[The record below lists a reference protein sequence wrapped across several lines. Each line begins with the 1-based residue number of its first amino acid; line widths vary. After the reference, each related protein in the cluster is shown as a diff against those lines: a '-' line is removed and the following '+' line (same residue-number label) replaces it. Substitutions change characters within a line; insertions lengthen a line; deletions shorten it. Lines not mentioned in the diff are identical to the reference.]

1 MANCANCERELA
13 EDERGFCTNCSTR
26 FGTMST
32 DTPSNSRGGIGGALG
47 GILGAV
53 GGRAIG
59 IGVAIGISAL
69 IGVLCVADQGEDIE
83 DQNRAAQQGSAAGDG
98 DRTGEKS
105 VFDLRAGDCFAG
117 FRNSS
122 VEQDTVDLVTC
133 TDSRA
138 QLRVTDLALV
148 STPSDDYPG
157 DAYFDEQ
164 AALLCKSEATSYISP
179 SQESWDAGD
188 RTLTCLAET

>member
-1 MANCANCERELA
+1 M
-13 EDERGFCTNCSTR
+13 
-26 FGTMST
+26 
-32 DTPSNSRGGIGGALG
+32 SRGAPERSGASGGGMLG
-47 GILGAV
+47 GILGAL
-53 GGRAIG
+53 GGRVIG
-59 IGVAIGISAL
+59 IGVAIGVSAL
-69 IGVLCVADQGEDIE
+69 IGVFCVADQGEEIDA
-83 DQNRAAQQGSAAGDG
+83 QNRAALQGSGPADG

-117 FRNSS
+117 FKSSS
-122 VEQDTVDLVTC
+122 VEQDTVDVVTC
-133 TDSRA
+133 TDARA
-138 QLRVTDLALV
+138 QLRVTNLALV

-164 AALLCKSEATSYISP
+164 AISLCDAETTSYISP